1 MINVITWHCN
11 ITSLYVRVRVIR
23 SGIMILQT
31 FFDLSCNT
39 HTRLIWAFRDSA
51 NGGWSSSLSGSITI
65 PAILVSST
73 EVARFELACIHH
85 IFVRHTLNY
94 AGEGSKLNVV
104 VSNDSAYKALLFALG
119 REPENEPVA
128 SCLDQDATK
137 RLAFYADFS
146 KYVFPEA
153 KVDNDSKQTPKNLPE
168 KLRHKEHFSYSEIEQ
183 YRFIRL
189 PSIRQTTTGSSV
201 IFTKKGLEDFTK
213 ELSATN
219 IKPKNVLKAISTA
232 FMNSELVR
240 ETSDLVIRYSV
251 SYGVYFV
258 AAVDEASG
266 GLSITSVYRR

>member
-1 MINVITWHCN
+1 
-11 ITSLYVRVRVIR
+11 
-23 SGIMILQT
+23 MILQT
-31 FFDLSCNT
+31 FLDLGRNT

-73 EVARFELACIHH
+73 QIARFELACIHH

-94 AGEGSKLNVV
+94 AGDGSKLNIV
-104 VSNDSAYKALLFALG
+104 VSNDAAYHALLMALG
-119 REPENEPVA
+119 RVSVSSLNVH
-128 SCLDQDATK
+128 CLEQEATR
-137 RLAFYADFS
+137 RLGYYADFS

-153 KVDNDSKQTPKNLPE
+153 KIDNVIESSPKPVPE
-168 KLRHKEHFSYSEIEQ
+168 KLRHKEQLTFDDVEQ

-189 PSIRQTTTGSSV
+189 PSIKNHPEGDAV

-232 FMNSELVR
+232 FINSELVR
-240 ETSDLVIRYSV
+240 ESSGLVIRYSV

-258 AAVDEASG
+258 AAVDEISG
-266 GLSITSVYRR
+266 GLSVTSVYRR